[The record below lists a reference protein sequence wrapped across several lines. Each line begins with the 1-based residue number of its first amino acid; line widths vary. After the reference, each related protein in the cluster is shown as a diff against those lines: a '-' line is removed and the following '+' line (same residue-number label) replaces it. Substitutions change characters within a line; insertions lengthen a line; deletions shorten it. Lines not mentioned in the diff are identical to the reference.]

1 MSLDWNTVFA
11 GRVAGMTASE
21 IRELLKLIERPEIIS
36 FAGGVPDPEL
46 FPVEE
51 LSQAYERV
59 FRANTGAGLA
69 FQYSVSE
76 GYPPLRDWIAA
87 RMDEKGVPTDA
98 DRVLITNGS
107 QQALEFIGKL
117 LIGPGDPIAVTYPT
131 YLGALQAFS
140 PFEPRHIPVEIDSR
154 GPIPESLEA
163 ALVQKPKFFYLVP
176 DFQNPTGVT
185 TDWERRKIIVEMCA
199 RHGVPLIEDTAYA
212 ELRYDG
218 VPPPALAAID
228 AEMNGGEQTGVL
240 YCGTFSK
247 VMVPGLRVGW
257 VTGPKAAIEKMVLMK
272 QAADLHTSTV
282 NQRVLHDLVTR
293 IYTSHVPKLTDA
305 YGARRDAMLAAIAEE
320 FPDGLTWTR
329 PEGGMFVWVELPEGI
344 DAAALLDRSIREFDV
359 AFVPG
364 APFFHDRGR
373 PSTMRLSFVSE
384 PPARIREGVRRL
396 ARLLRSEIT
405 TASAQ

>member
-1 MSLDWNTVFA
+1 MSFDWNSAFA
-11 GRVAGMTASE
+11 GRVAGMSASE

-36 FAGGVPDPEL
+36 FAGGVPDPDL
-46 FPVEE
+46 FPVGE
-51 LSQAYERV
+51 LSEAYERV
-59 FRANTGAGLA
+59 FQADTGAGLA

-76 GYPPLRDWIAA
+76 GYPPLRDWIAG
-87 RMDEKGVPTDA
+87 RMGEKGVPTDA
-98 DRVLITNGS
+98 DRVLITSGS

-140 PFEPRHIPVEIDSR
+140 PFEPRHIGVEIDAR
-154 GPIPESLEA
+154 GPVPESLEA
-163 ALVQKPKFFYLVP
+163 ALAQGPKLFYLVP

-185 TDWERRKIIVEMCA
+185 TDWERRRIIVEMCA
-199 RHGVPLIEDTAYA
+199 KYRVPLIEDTAYA

-218 VPPPALAAID
+218 APPPALAAID
-228 AEMNGGEQTGVL
+228 AEMNGGEQAGVL

-257 VTGPKAAIEKMVLMK
+257 VTGSKAAVEKMVLMK

-293 IYTSHVPKLTDA
+293 IFKTHVPTLIKA
-305 YGARRDAMLAAIAEE
+305 YRARRDAMLETIAEE
-320 FPDGLTWTR
+320 FPEGVTWTR

-344 DAAALLDRSIREFDV
+344 DAAVLLDRAIREFDV

-373 PSTMRLSFVSE
+373 RATMRLSFVTV
-384 PPARIREGVRRL
+384 PPERIREGVRRL
-396 ARLLRSEIT
+396 GRLLRSEMET
-405 TASAQ
+405 KPAQ